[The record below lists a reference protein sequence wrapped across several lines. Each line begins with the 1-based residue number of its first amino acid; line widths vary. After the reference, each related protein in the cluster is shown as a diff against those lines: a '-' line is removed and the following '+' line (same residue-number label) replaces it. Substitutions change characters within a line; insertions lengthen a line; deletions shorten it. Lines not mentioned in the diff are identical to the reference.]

1 MPGWMSPTGRLVTAV
16 CITLAI
22 LAFWA
27 PPPLLFVML
36 TVPPVCI
43 FTPNYSQLKPLIL
56 KTCIKQTLLVC
67 GKFDNL
73 SLLIDINFV
82 NPIHELEILF
92 RGMKEHSIN

>member
-1 MPGWMSPTGRLVTAV
+1 MSPIGWLQLYALLS
-16 CITLAI
+16 LAI

-43 FTPNYSQLKPLIL
+43 FTANYSQLKPLIL
-56 KTCIKQTLLVC
+56 ETCIKQTLLVC

-73 SLLIDINFV
+73 
-82 NPIHELEILF
+82 
-92 RGMKEHSIN
+92 